1 MGSPMSSVLCE
12 LVLRNLENSIIPSLQ
27 QDILIYARYVDDVFI
42 LWKDN
47 RNIKH
52 FVDRINS
59 NPYGLTLELEQ
70 QGSNSVNFLDLTIT
84 CIKGE
89 IRTNIYCKP
98 TSIPIIIPKNSA
110 DPEHIKM
117 AVFRSWIRRAHTHCT
132 NVCDTVKELQYIRST
147 AAQHGYGRRR
157 IEALIKKDNNLIRRQ
172 KQNHQKER
180 IVIDYIPFL
189 KPIIKRV
196 SKKLSFSA
204 ECEIHLFG
212 SSVNGFGLK
221 DSNLNI
227 DLAVPQGISPSR
239 VLLNTYDIIKERE
252 DKYINVWKDFTAAVP
267 KITFLDRQTNL
278 TCEITLNNE
287 FSGKTSRLFAHYAY
301 CDERVRKLGIIF
313 RFWAKVCEIDQ
324 QQICSLP
331 SYCYPLMVIFFLQQH
346 DPPVIPVLHELT
358 DFDGDDSG
366 NVFQKTS
373 WKSINNQSVAQL
385 WMELLKFYGTKF
397 LFKHHVISVCQLKP
411 LLCTEKKWTTRMMC
425 IEDPYH
431 KKRNVARSIANHQ
444 WFHYIVECIRS
455 TYEYFITCRSPSDQS
470 LIENEVFEDDEDEDD
485 EDDDEDIDFV
495 SSDDIC
501 EKFEEEQD
509 SALNTD
515 TVKTILSRLNLGNN
529 AEDALKYRIPG
540 SSDLHDNSNLQTL
553 NTSENNQSTFL
564 YKFDVSNFITLK
576 KPTLYCRQCQKTGHY
591 KQNCTIDENLPEL
604 RPLPKMDEQHKLLLT
619 EICEVI
625 FNLWKLSP
633 KVQEENKTLLYSLQK
648 HIQCR
653 FLDAKLELFGS
664 SCNGFGFI
672 DSDLDICLTFENNSG
687 EALNQQHI
695 IESLTAELKK
705 YKKIQDILPIP
716 TAKVPII
723 KFSFKHTNKEG
734 DISVYNTLG
743 QHNTRL
749 LLTYS
754 KIDPRVQKLGYVLKF
769 FAKICDICD
778 ASRGSLSSY
787 AYILMV
793 LYFLQQRDPPVIPVL
808 QELYDTSKPKP
819 VRNVDGCN
827 TWFFEDIHNLED
839 VWPQSKKNTETLGE
853 LWLGLLRFY
862 TEKFRVNELVI
873 CIRQKAPLTRF
884 EKLWNTKSIAIEDPF
899 DHNHNLGAGVSRK
912 MNAFIFAAFRRG
924 REHFGRTPP
933 NRRDLPNILD
943 YFFNG
948 KLFTDGKNPPNE
960 RGCRICN
967 KIGHKMKDCPLKR
980 TDKFRHKQFFGSK
993 RKTNSENQGQKS
1005 QEKNFSYNE
1014 RNMNKS
1020 IHKDAHWNN
1029 TTNTNFQQSRGF
1041 SQNSAIGGNI
1051 PQNFQQ
1057 FKPTNVRQDTRIVS
1071 RFQQR
1076 DFNK

>member
-1 MGSPMSSVLCE
+1 
-12 LVLRNLENSIIPSLQ
+12 
-27 QDILIYARYVDDVFI
+27 
-42 LWKDN
+42 
-47 RNIKH
+47 
-52 FVDRINS
+52 
-59 NPYGLTLELEQ
+59 
-70 QGSNSVNFLDLTIT
+70 
-84 CIKGE
+84 
-89 IRTNIYCKP
+89 
-98 TSIPIIIPKNSA
+98 
-110 DPEHIKM
+110 
-117 AVFRSWIRRAHTHCT
+117 
-132 NVCDTVKELQYIRST
+132 
-147 AAQHGYGRRR
+147 
-157 IEALIKKDNNLIRRQ
+157 
-172 KQNHQKER
+172 
-180 IVIDYIPFL
+180 
-189 KPIIKRV
+189 
-196 SKKLSFSA
+196 
-204 ECEIHLFG
+204 
-212 SSVNGFGLK
+212 
-221 DSNLNI
+221 
-227 DLAVPQGISPSR
+227 
-239 VLLNTYDIIKERE
+239 
-252 DKYINVWKDFTAAVP
+252 
-267 KITFLDRQTNL
+267 
-278 TCEITLNNE
+278 
-287 FSGKTSRLFAHYAY
+287 
-301 CDERVRKLGIIF
+301 
-313 RFWAKVCEIDQ
+313 
-324 QQICSLP
+324 
-331 SYCYPLMVIFFLQQH
+331 
-346 DPPVIPVLHELT
+346 
-358 DFDGDDSG
+358 
-366 NVFQKTS
+366 
-373 WKSINNQSVAQL
+373 
-385 WMELLKFYGTKF
+385 
-397 LFKHHVISVCQLKP
+397 
-411 LLCTEKKWTTRMMC
+411 
-425 IEDPYH
+425 
-431 KKRNVARSIANHQ
+431 
-444 WFHYIVECIRS
+444 
-455 TYEYFITCRSPSDQS
+455 
-470 LIENEVFEDDEDEDD
+470 
-485 EDDDEDIDFV
+485 
-495 SSDDIC
+495 
-501 EKFEEEQD
+501 
-509 SALNTD
+509 
-515 TVKTILSRLNLGNN
+515 
-529 AEDALKYRIPG
+529 
-540 SSDLHDNSNLQTL
+540 
-553 NTSENNQSTFL
+553 
-564 YKFDVSNFITLK
+564 
-576 KPTLYCRQCQKTGHY
+576 
-591 KQNCTIDENLPEL
+591 
-604 RPLPKMDEQHKLLLT
+604 MDEQHKLLLT
-619 EICEVI
+619 EVCEVI

-633 KVQEENKTLLYSLQK
+633 KVQEENKTLLYNLQK

-695 IESLTAELKK
+695 IENLTAELKK

-980 TDKFRHKQFFGSK
+980 TDRFRHKQFFGSK
-993 RKTNSENQGQKS
+993 RKTNSENQGQKL

-1029 TTNTNFQQSRGF
+1029 TNFQQSKGF
-1041 SQNSAIGGNI
+1041 SQNSAMGSNL